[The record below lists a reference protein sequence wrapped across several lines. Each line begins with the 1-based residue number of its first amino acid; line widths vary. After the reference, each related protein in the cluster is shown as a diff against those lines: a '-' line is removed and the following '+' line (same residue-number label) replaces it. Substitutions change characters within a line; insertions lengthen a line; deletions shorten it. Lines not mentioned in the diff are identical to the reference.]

1 MRKVYVSMFMLLFTA
16 LGAEAKNY
24 KGSEIYSSEQ
34 YLYGRFEMSIQSAPG
49 SGQLS
54 TFFLY
59 RNESE
64 QSSTLWREIDIEI
77 FGRDSNVFQTNV
89 IIEKIEGKTLM
100 TEKTHKVPTNLH
112 SSFHTYAVEW
122 TPGQIRWYLD
132 DLLMRTETDYA
143 ALCVEPMSIRMNHWV
158 SSEPDWVGK
167 FDKSVL
173 PTYQYVD
180 YISYSSHTPSEGDGG
195 GDYTLQ
201 WKDDFNT
208 ISTSRWQKA
217 NWSFDQ
223 NLTDFLPANVYT
235 EDGKLVLKL
244 HDATPAPV
252 AAASVTQDEFTIFP
266 NPFSEKIIISG
277 IASADYSLS
286 VFSTA
291 GTTILESIV
300 ADESAQSAI
309 SSALAT
315 SPETHFIVCLYQGTQ
330 LVQSVQIVK
339 EVK

>member
-1 MRKVYVSMFMLLFTA
+1 MKKLYVSMLLLLVTA

-34 YLYGRFEMSIQSAPG
+34 FLYGRFEMSIQSAAG

-64 QSSTLWREIDIEI
+64 KSTTLWREIDIEI
-77 FGRDSNVFQTNV
+77 FGRDTNVFQTNV
-89 IIEKIEGKTLM
+89 IVEKVEGKTLM
-100 TEKTHKVPTNLH
+100 TEETHIVPTNLQ

-122 TPGQIRWYLD
+122 VPGEIRWYLD
-132 DLLMRTETDYA
+132 DLLIRTETEYA
-143 ALCVEPMSIRMNHWV
+143 ALCTAPMSIRMNHWV
-158 SSEPDWVGK
+158 SSITGWVGH
-167 FDKSVL
+167 FDKTVL

-180 YISYSSHTPSEGDGG
+180 YISYSSHTPGSGDGG
-195 GDYTLQ
+195 GEFTLQ

-208 ISTSRWQKA
+208 INTTRWQKA
-217 NWSFDQ
+217 NWTFDQ
-223 NLTDFLPANVYT
+223 NLTDFIPANVYT

-252 AAASVTQDEFTIFP
+252 DVSSVKDAEIDIFP
-266 NPFSEKIIISG
+266 NPFSESIVMSG
-277 IASADYSLS
+277 IGLSAYTVS
-286 VFSTA
+286 VFSIA
-291 GTTILESIV
+291 GSTIIEGIV

-309 SSALAT
+309 SSALVA